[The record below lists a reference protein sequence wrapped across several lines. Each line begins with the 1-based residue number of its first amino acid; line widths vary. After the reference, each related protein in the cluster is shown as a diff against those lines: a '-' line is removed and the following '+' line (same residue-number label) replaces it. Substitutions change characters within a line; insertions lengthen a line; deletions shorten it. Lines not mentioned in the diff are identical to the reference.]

1 MKPSYVYLQVTLET
15 QVMNIRQSIHGD
27 LLIGNKVILSFLLYC
42 TLTPLPLP
50 RERDREME
58 GRKEMDRQTFIILSI
73 N

>member
-42 TLTPLPLP
+42 TLTPPPLP